1 MNSTDWAN
9 VFWNT
14 RFPKNF
20 DPFQMIIVPPEFP
33 IDGGIGEVVKCL
45 GTNFLYVLEVQRLL
59 VSCKQI
65 ISHPISWY
73 LFLLELHFLEL
84 IPLIFWQRVTH
95 SLALDLPCV
104 SITTNKEYI
113 AMGDHI
119 ASICPVRK
127 EHLNWHNN
135 VWKRTRDIENTLFM
149 ITIRNPY
156 NSRARIRA
164 QISKC
169 VI

>member
-1 MNSTDWAN
+1 MSWDKFSLCTGG
-9 VFWNT
+9 
-14 RFPKNF
+14 PKT
-20 DPFQMIIVPPEFP
+20 
-33 IDGGIGEVVKCL
+33 L
-45 GTNFLYVLEVQRLL
+45 GFLQADNITSYLL
-59 VSCKQI
+59 VFVFI
-65 ISHPISWY
+65 RIT
-73 LFLLELHFLEL
+73 FFLEL

>member
-14 RFPKNF
+14 RFTKNF

-73 LFLLELHFLEL
+73 LFLLELHF
-84 IPLIFWQRVTH
+84 FRVNSSNILAEGYSFSCFRS
-95 SLALDLPCV
+95 SLC
-104 SITTNKEYI
+104 I
-113 AMGDHI
+113 H
-119 ASICPVRK
+119 
-127 EHLNWHNN
+127 
-135 VWKRTRDIENTLFM
+135 
-149 ITIRNPY
+149 Y
-156 NSRARIRA
+156 NE
-164 QISKC
+164 
-169 VI
+169 